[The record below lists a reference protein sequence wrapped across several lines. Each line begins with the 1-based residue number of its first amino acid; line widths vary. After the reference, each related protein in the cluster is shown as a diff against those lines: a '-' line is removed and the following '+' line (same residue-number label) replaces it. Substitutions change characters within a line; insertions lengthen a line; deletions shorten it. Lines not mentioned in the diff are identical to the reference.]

1 MNIKIK
7 PKHIELTEVLITSV
21 SVSLEKT
28 AYITGLISGI
38 ELSQTFTIQLTQE
51 EYNAWGDNDDYLINL
66 VLTKLGLEKA

>member
-21 SVSLEKT
+21 SVSLEQT